1 MRNLFIALV
10 AALAIMCAASCT
22 SCSNGV
28 QFGIEYS
35 LQSDGMANGN
45 VALTFDGGSFDLNG
59 DASYALNWQ
68 NTIKLSD
75 VMNAPNLDTAKA
87 AKDPTTAATAD
98 YVWTAVR
105 YSASN
110 AWIVSLPSGVVS
122 YVTAYSRFLVVGAS
136 TS

>member
-1 MRNLFIALV
+1 
-10 AALAIMCAASCT
+10 MCAASCT

-87 AKDPTTAATAD
+87 AKDPTTAATAEKVD
-98 YVWTAVR
+98 SWLEDNFRVSSAGGTYDIYIKGYIKETATGLTFQVDKHFT
-105 YSASN
+105 N
-110 AWIVSLPSGVVS
+110 IPQK
-122 YVTAYSRFLVVGAS
+122 
-136 TS
+136 